1 MYLVY
6 HKCLTKYLHGFT
18 LMEVNRRKEEQNGNG
33 EGGASLPLKS
43 QQINSIEKGVT
54 SDQSSNIHT
63 SEGQVYGVRSALHGT
78 HMVSRETRRDYA
90 LLP

>member
-43 QQINSIEKGVT
+43 QQISEEGGTGHGEGTAGTRFTRSPNP
-54 SDQSSNIHT
+54 SS
-63 SEGQVYGVRSALHGT
+63 
-78 HMVSRETRRDYA
+78 
-90 LLP
+90 